1 MNKIHQFRPIKMVAM
16 LALVAS
22 SAIVLTGCP
31 GGNSGSTGGDTT
43 PTTSPTTSPATSP
56 TTSPSTTS
64 QTTTP
69 ADQKGKNVNTPM
81 TAAMGGDKQG
91 SDPISF
97 LLDDQVAKEVKFT
110 PQQTADLKKVR
121 DEVRDTTSAKLQ
133 AMGLDKLDKDGK
145 TAKLKESRKEIEAI
159 FNDSRAKI
167 DKIIQP
173 DQAKRLKEIALQR
186 YGWGPLTSELLSAD
200 LKLTDKQKA
209 DLKTIG
215 EQMQAKNSTGWEL
228 PTGDDANKT
237 KILNDNRKRM
247 EAILKDVNEQ
257 SLAVLTP
264 EQKTSLEKLKG
275 APFTYTTPAPGTPAK

>member
-1 MNKIHQFRPIKMVAM
+1 
-16 LALVAS
+16 
-22 SAIVLTGCP
+22 
-31 GGNSGSTGGDTT
+31 
-43 PTTSPTTSPATSP
+43 
-56 TTSPSTTS
+56 
-64 QTTTP
+64 
-69 ADQKGKNVNTPM
+69 M

-97 LLDDQVAKEVKFT
+97 LLDDQVKKEVKFT
-110 PQQTADLKKVR
+110 DEQTAELKKVR
-121 DEVRDTTSAKLQ
+121 DEVRDTTSSKLK
-133 AMGLDKLDKDGK
+133 AMGLEKLDTEGK
-145 TAKLKESRKEIEAI
+145 KAKIKESGKEIEAI
-159 FNDSRAKI
+159 FKDSRAKI
-167 DKIIQP
+167 DKIIKP

-186 YGWGPLTSELLSAD
+186 YGWGPLTSELFSTD

-228 PTGDDANKT
+228 PTGDEANKT

-264 EQKTSLEKLKG
+264 EQKSSLDKLKG
-275 APFTYTTPAPGTPAK
+275 SPFAYTTPAPGMPAK

>member
-1 MNKIHQFRPIKMVAM
+1 MNKIHQFRPIKMVVM
-16 LALVAS
+16 LAIAAS
-22 SAIVLTGCP
+22 SALVLTGCP
-31 GGNSGSTGGDTT
+31 GGGSGTGGGDTT
-43 PTTSPTTSPATSP
+43 PTTSPTTSPATGP

-69 ADQKGKNVNTPM
+69 TGEKGKNVNTPV

-97 LLDDQVAKEVKFT
+97 LLDDQVKKEVKFT
-110 PQQTADLKKVR
+110 DEQTAELKKVR
-121 DEVRDTTSAKLQ
+121 DEVRDTTSAKFK
-133 AMGLDKLDKDGK
+133 AMGLDKLDTAGK
-145 TAKLKESRKEIEAI
+145 KAKVKESAKELEGIL
-159 FNDSRAKI
+159 NDSRAKI
-167 DKIIQP
+167 DKIIKP

-186 YGWGPLTSELLSAD
+186 YGWGPLTSELFSTD

-209 DLKTIG
+209 DLRTIG

-228 PTGDDANKT
+228 PTGDEANKT

-257 SLAVLTP
+257 SLAVLTA
-264 EQKTSLEKLKG
+264 EQKASLDKLKG
-275 APFTYTTPAPGTPAK
+275 TPFAYTTPAPGAPAK